1 MIYAIANATDGKTRA
16 ELEEMMKI
24 DKADNKTIKVHEETD
39 KGIYPYWTTKED
51 SSIPQ
56 SIGSIMPLHLSV
68 LIICSTH
75 YRKI

>member
-51 SSIPQ
+51 SKYSAKYWR
-56 SIGSIMPLHLSV
+56 IMPLHLSV